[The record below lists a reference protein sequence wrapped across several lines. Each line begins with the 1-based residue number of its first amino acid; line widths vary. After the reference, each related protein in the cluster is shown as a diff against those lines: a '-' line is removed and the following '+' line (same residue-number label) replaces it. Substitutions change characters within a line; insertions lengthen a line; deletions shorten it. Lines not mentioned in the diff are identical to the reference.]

1 MAEVAAAI
9 AIAGDT
15 VAAAVGDADQEEAR
29 RQRRTRSV
37 PVVVESG
44 RAVPRR
50 RLPQQPR
57 HHPPTSFGPLQLV
70 CVLSL
75 FVTSRA
81 ARWRVSSFSFSSSS
95 SPPSSRRGRRTERR
109 RRLLRPPPE
118 GASASLVAVALLARV
133 VAPPLRWH
141 PWVCVSWPDITTAVP
156 VESGDDSPSLSV
168 LLSLSE
174 QSYRLAI
181 VATNFYISFVESI
194 ALRRA
199 T

>member
-1 MAEVAAAI
+1 MAGVAAAI

-37 PVVVESG
+37 PAVVESG

-81 ARWRVSSFSFSSSS
+81 ARWRVSSFSSSSS
-95 SPPSSRRGRRTERR
+95 SPHSSRRGRRTERR

-133 VAPPLRWH
+133 APPLRWH
-141 PWVCVSWPDITTAVP
+141 PWVCVSWPDITTAVR

>member
-1 MAEVAAAI
+1 MAGVAAAI

-37 PVVVESG
+37 PAVVESG

-81 ARWRVSSFSFSSSS
+81 ARWRVSSFSSSSS
-95 SPPSSRRGRRTERR
+95 SPHSSRRGRRTERR

-141 PWVCVSWPDITTAVP
+141 PWVCVSWPDITTAVR